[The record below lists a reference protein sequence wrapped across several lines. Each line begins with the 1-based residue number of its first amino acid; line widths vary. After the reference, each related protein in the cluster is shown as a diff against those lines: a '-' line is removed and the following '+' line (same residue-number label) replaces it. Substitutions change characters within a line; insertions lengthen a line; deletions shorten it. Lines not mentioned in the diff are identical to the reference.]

1 MSGQGRFWVLDHTGA
16 VTAYFDKAAP
26 AVELAKKYAA
36 QYGVADVLRG
46 KSRETDLMEEM
57 ADVSIM
63 LNQLELIFGEPIDQE
78 IAKLEQLEERLHN
91 LPDDVKF
98 MDGGR

>member
-36 QYGVADVLRG
+36 QYGVADVLHGNKR
-46 KSRETDLMEEM
+46 KRFLAS
-57 ADVSIM
+57 
-63 LNQLELIFGEPIDQE
+63 
-78 IAKLEQLEERLHN
+78 
-91 LPDDVKF
+91 
-98 MDGGR
+98 GRVYRVAP